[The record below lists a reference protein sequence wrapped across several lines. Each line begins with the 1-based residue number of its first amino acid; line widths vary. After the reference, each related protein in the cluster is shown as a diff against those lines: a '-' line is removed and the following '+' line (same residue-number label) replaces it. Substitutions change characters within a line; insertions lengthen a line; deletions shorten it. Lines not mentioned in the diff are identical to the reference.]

1 MSLETDTLIDRR
13 RLKRRLF
20 FWRFAAI
27 VAVVALTATAIGVW
41 RNGIEPGDRV
51 ALLEIDGVILEDHD
65 RIDAIRDLAKDDRVK
80 SVLVAINSP
89 GGTTYG
95 SETLFLALRA
105 VAKTKPVVAVI
116 GTVGASGGYMT
127 ALAADRIFAQ
137 SSSITGSIGVIWQTT
152 EFSRLLDKV
161 GVTAEAVKSS
171 PLKGEPSP
179 FTPMSDQVR
188 QAVQAL
194 VDESRDWFVNL
205 VAERRG
211 MDHAEASRLADGRI
225 YTGATAVKNGLIDEL
240 GGDQAARD
248 WLYKAHGIDRDVPL
262 VAVEYGDEDPFWRR
276 ALSGAAH
283 MLMGKSILPEGVT
296 LDGLIS
302 LWHPGP
308 DFLPLSTDS
317 HN

>member
-1 MSLETDTLIDRR
+1 MSLDTDTLIDRR

-27 VAVVALTATAIGVW
+27 VAAVALVAMSIGLW
-41 RNGIEPGDRV
+41 RDGIEPGEFV
-51 ALLEIDGVILEDHD
+51 ALLEVDGVIVEDND
-65 RIDAIRDLAKDDRVK
+65 RIDAIRDLAGDDRVT

-95 SETLFLALRA
+95 SETLFLALRE
-105 VAKTKPVVAVI
+105 VAAKKPVVAVI

-161 GVTAEAVKSS
+161 GVATEAVKSG

-179 FTPMSDQVR
+179 FAPMSDDARRAIRAMVE
-188 QAVQAL
+188 
-194 VDESRDWFVNL
+194 ESHAWFVGL
-205 VAERRG
+205 VADRRG
-211 MDHAEASRLADGRI
+211 MDTARAGALADGRI
-225 YTGATAVKNGLIDEL
+225 YTGTTAVENGLIDEL
-240 GGDQAARD
+240 GGEQAARN
-248 WLYKAHGIDRDVPL
+248 WLYKTHGIDRDVPL
-262 VAVEYGDEDPFWRR
+262 VAVEYGEDDTIWRR
-276 ALSGAAH
+276 ALSGAAR
-283 MLMGKSILPEGVT
+283 LLTGKSILPEGVT

-302 LWHPGP
+302 VWHPGH
-308 DFLPLSTDS
+308 DFLPLRTDS
-317 HN
+317 IN